1 MKTIK
6 IQFEDLPNTNATSPA
21 FSYCRKLIKEG
32 VDPDTRL
39 EIYRGK
45 PDWDYA
51 IANIGQGAKLTIQEE
66 PNLRIIKYRD
76 PSSRFNKPNKEGAH
90 G

>member
-66 PNLRIIKYRD
+66 PRLRIIKYRD
-76 PSSRFNKPNKEGAH
+76 PALRLEVGDKERGN